1 MELALTVTFVGL
13 FVVFT
18 ALIILAFMIF
28 FTSKVFALKISNNRI
43 VANNSKAQDILHPTN
58 IKKDTV
64 AAEKDNAV
72 VVEKDESELIAVLTA
87 AVMASMKQAPDF
99 KVKIKSF
106 KRICNDSPAW
116 SSAGLAEQIS
126 SRI

>member
-1 MELALTVTFVGL
+1 VELALTVTFVGL
-13 FVVFT
+13 FVVFM
-18 ALIILAFMIF
+18 ALIILASIIF
-28 FTSKVFALKISNNRI
+28 FASKVFALKITNNRI
-43 VANNSKAQDILHPTN
+43 VANDSKAQDIFHPTN

-64 AAEKDNAV
+64 GVEKDNAV
-72 VVEKDESELIAVLTA
+72 VAGNDENELIAVLTA

-116 SSAGLAEQIS
+116 SSVGLAEQIS